1 MKYFAIILRILI
13 IVIGFK
19 MMSLGNWE
27 PNTAPYCS
35 GVGFVLIGLYLGLQ
49 AMIWPKAMLCPF
61 TKKCREKMG
70 CKSEK

>member
-13 IVIGFK
+13 IVVGFK
-19 MMSLGNWE
+19 MMSLGNWT
-27 PNTAPYCS
+27 PNTPPFCS
-35 GVGFVLIGLYLGLQ
+35 GIGFILIGLYLGLQ

-61 TKKCREKMG
+61 TASCRKKMG